1 MLFTCYIRSF
11 DTNSDSKQNL
21 LLNCSS
27 IKEEQLVISVPL
39 TDNLPKKDQV
49 LWGYDCTYT
58 LYKRGKFSYNLQMEV
73 YFGASDVRLST
84 RQFIQLFDKQVGF
97 RKIIFAT

>member
-39 TDNLPKKDQV
+39 TDNLPKKD
-49 LWGYDCTYT
+49 
-58 LYKRGKFSYNLQMEV
+58 
-73 YFGASDVRLST
+73 
-84 RQFIQLFDKQVGF
+84 
-97 RKIIFAT
+97 